1 MTRTP
6 RLSDIARIALVAI
19 VLACPHAALAQQ
31 PDPDDARKAK
41 DIETQAVLAF
51 HRGEL
56 DTAATLFELQRQ
68 LTPRSFIVHFN
79 LACTRSLLGEVD
91 EAEDRIARAIELGFD
106 DVHTLR
112 LDPALAPLR
121 KGELYSDLLDNWP
134 RILEAR
140 RQSIVTR
147 DKGWTRGR
155 YTDRTDDALRIEIRS
170 AYSEEATDL
179 ALADL
184 QAVAAFLTDTLF
196 TELPNEPW
204 HSHTPWVSVVL
215 PNERDYAAWA
225 EHAVGGA
232 ARGLASVG
240 GAYDDHTKRLVAQD
254 LGATLWHEFAHA
266 LHYRDAARNHQTHA
280 LWIVEGIGAL
290 VETFDTNPDGSIT
303 PASDWRLN
311 SLKRARERALLN
323 PITDLA
329 ATTHEDFNGP
339 ATLRTYAH
347 ARAVMLYLHQKN
359 QLDDFYTNY
368 TKSLTSDPSGLTALE
383 ATTGFTPDL
392 FDDALNAWLDTL
404 PMVPETFEEAGAAI
418 ACELAPSDGDGPKV
432 SGFGEATKGPD
443 ALKLGSVITHVN
455 GHPTRDLRELARTL
469 AKHAPG
475 DTVTLT
481 ARRGR
486 LVSQIETTLVEPE

>member
-1 MTRTP
+1 MPSLFPLRALA
-6 RLSDIARIALVAI
+6 RLMLVAI
-19 VLACPHAALAQQ
+19 LLACCLTARAQQ
-31 PDPDDARKAK
+31 PDPDNAQKAK
-41 DIETQAVLAF
+41 DLENQAVLAF

-79 LACTRSLLGEVD
+79 LACTRALLGEVD
-91 EAEDRIARAIELGFD
+91 EAESRIARAIELGFD

-112 LDPALAPLR
+112 LDPALAPIR
-121 KGELYSDLLDNWP
+121 EGDLYTDLLNNWP

-147 DKGWTRGR
+147 DQGWTRGR
-155 YTDRTDDALRIEIRS
+155 YTDRADESLRIVVRS
-170 AYSEEATDL
+170 AYSDEATDL

-184 QAVAAFLTDTLF
+184 QAVATYLTDTLF
-196 TELPNEPW
+196 TELPKEPW

-225 EHAVGGA
+225 EHAVGGT

-266 LHYRDAARNHQTHA
+266 LHYHDAARNHQTHA

-290 VETFDTNPDGSIT
+290 VETFDTNEDGSIS
-303 PASDWRLN
+303 PAPDWRLN
-311 SLKRARERALLN
+311 SLKRAKERALLN
-323 PITDLA
+323 PVADLA
-329 ATTHEDFNGP
+329 AATHEDFNGP

-347 ARAVMLYLHQKN
+347 ARAVFLFLAQKN
-359 QLDDFYTNY
+359 QLTDFYTAY
-368 TKSLTSDPSGLTALE
+368 TETLLDDPSGLTALE
-383 ATTGFTPDL
+383 TATGFTPEL

-404 PMVPETFEEAGAAI
+404 PMVPETFQEAGAAI
-418 ACELAPSDGDGPKV
+418 ACDLTHGDGDGPKV

-455 GHPTRDLRELARTL
+455 AHPTRDLRELARTL
-469 AKHAPG
+469 ATYQPG
-475 DTVTLT
+475 DSVTLT
-481 ARRGR
+481 ARRAR
-486 LVSQIETTLVEPE
+486 LVSQIQTTLVEP